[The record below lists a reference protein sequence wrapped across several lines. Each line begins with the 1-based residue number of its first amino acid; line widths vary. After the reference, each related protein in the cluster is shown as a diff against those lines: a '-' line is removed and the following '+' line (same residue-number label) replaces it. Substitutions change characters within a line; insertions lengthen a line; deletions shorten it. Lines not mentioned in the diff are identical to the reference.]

1 MSGGVKNSIKQGEIK
16 TMNLDFSEWISHLN
30 TANATSYESLHPST
44 WDALCPSIHAG
55 FKTRLGSDSQ
65 NAEVYL
71 YNPFGN
77 LFTDSVDSVKFALKV
92 IPVTVSHSLIRKELE
107 RSIKLSKHKFY
118 PSVYAVGKCPIETFH
133 SSSKFKQATEAYYIV
148 FELLWCDLQQF
159 IRNQQPT
166 VKQLKSIIKDVLKAI
181 MDLNYVQ
188 KIFHNDLHLRNV
200 MLRKTDTSFE
210 VVLIDFGQSEDF
222 NEEDHIGLD
231 VLEFLKMMKKEL
243 GDNNKYASIV
253 KYVISVIDKIEDVND
268 VNELIMR

>member
-1 MSGGVKNSIKQGEIK
+1 MSGVKNSIKQGEIK
-16 TMNLDFSEWISHLN
+16 TMRLDFSEWVSHLDTTNN
-30 TANATSYESLHPST
+30 TLYKSLHPST

-65 NAEVYL
+65 NAEIYL

-77 LFTDSVDSVKFALKV
+77 LFDNSAKFALKV
-92 IPVTVSHSLIRKELE
+92 IPIVTSHSLIRKELE
-107 RSIKLSKHKFY
+107 KSIKLSKHKFY
-118 PSVYAVGKCPIETFH
+118 PGVYAVGKCPIDTFH
-133 SSSKFKQATEAYYIV
+133 SSSRFKQATEAYYIV

-159 IRNQQPT
+159 IREHQPT
-166 VKQLKSIIKDVLKAI
+166 VKKLKNIIKDVLKAI
-181 MDLNYVQ
+181 MNLNYDQ

-222 NEEDHIGLD
+222 NEEDHLGLD

-253 KYVISVIDKIEDVND
+253 KYVISVIDKIEDAND
-268 VNELIMR
+268 VNELIMIVSK